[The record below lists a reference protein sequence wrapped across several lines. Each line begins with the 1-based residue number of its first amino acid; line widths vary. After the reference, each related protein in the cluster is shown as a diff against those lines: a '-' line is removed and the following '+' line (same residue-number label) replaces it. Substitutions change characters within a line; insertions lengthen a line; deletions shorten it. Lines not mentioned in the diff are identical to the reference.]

1 MGATHG
7 RGPDLRWAFAAAALG
22 AKAAHAAA
30 GHQGHGRGPH
40 THGEGPGFGWMFG
53 GGPGPWGPPGDW
65 GLGPQGRP
73 PWARGHGRGGGPWG
87 RGPKAR
93 KGNVRAAVLALLAEE
108 PRNGYQ
114 IIQEINERSGGGW
127 KPSPGA
133 IYPALQQL
141 ADEGL
146 IHGEESGGRRTFR
159 LTGEGRAHVEEHADE
174 LTEPWAEMT
183 PEFGEGVPELFKQAA
198 QTGAAVMQIVRSGS
212 AEQVGQAK
220 DVLAEA
226 RRSLYRV
233 LADEPPGAAA
243 GDAGPATDD
252 TTEK

>member
-7 RGPDLRWAFAAAALG
+7 HGSGPDLRWAFTAAALG
-22 AKAAHAAA
+22 AKAAQAAA
-30 GHQGHGRGPH
+30 AHQGRGCGPRA
-40 THGEGPGFGWMFG
+40 HGEGPGFGWMFG
-53 GGPGPWGPPGDW
+53 GGPGPWGPSGDW
-65 GLGPQGRP
+65 GRGPQGRP
-73 PWARGHGRGGGPWG
+73 PWARGRGGPWG

-146 IHGEESGGRRTFR
+146 I
-159 LTGEGRAHVEEHADE
+159 
-174 LTEPWAEMT
+174 
-183 PEFGEGVPELFKQAA
+183 AA
-198 QTGAAVMQIVRSGS
+198 
-212 AEQVGQAK
+212 
-220 DVLAEA
+220 
-226 RRSLYRV
+226 
-233 LADEPPGAAA
+233 
-243 GDAGPATDD
+243 
-252 TTEK
+252 